1 MEQADSEGLQLAR
14 LVADALV
21 EIKRLGYSRRSR
33 NRYRATWEHL
43 IEFSRQEQLGDEFS
57 ADLAMRFS

>member
-1 MEQADSEGLQLAR
+1 MEQADSEGLQLGG

-43 IEFSRQEQLGDEFS
+43 IEFSRQNFCGFD
-57 ADLAMRFS
+57 